1 MIKRKTIIWGIVL
14 ALVLLAFIGFW
25 GSKDYNGNTLAN
37 AEKVLAKELDTKN
50 VHAFHLIDR
59 EEYRFMVYVTD
70 KSSGYAVFKQIK
82 EGGDYLLEKVTPK
95 SKMLKRAKDSYVSRY
110 SVDYMIIWT
119 ENPAVHGFA
128 YQFTKPETYSNTI
141 HSQFFTDEE
150 EGIRF
155 NAFAIQ
161 LPEAD
166 GFNEYTMEYWFY
178 DQNGSEVQ

>member
-1 MIKRKTIIWGIVL
+1 MSKRKTIVL
-14 ALVLLAFIGFW
+14 IAAAALVVLIFLGFW

-50 VHAFHLIDR
+50 VHAFHIIDR
-59 EEYRFMVYVTD
+59 GEYRFMVYVTD
-70 KSSGYAVFKQIK
+70 KESGYAVFKQIK
-82 EGGDYLLEKVTPK
+82 EGGDYLFDKITPK

-119 ENPAVHGFA
+119 ENPQVHGFA
-128 YQFTKPETYSNTI
+128 YQYTKPENYSGTL

-155 NAFAIQ
+155 NAFALQ
-161 LPEAD
+161 SPVAD
-166 GFNEYTMEYWFY
+166 EYTMEYWFY
-178 DQNGSEVQ
+178 DQNSNEVQ